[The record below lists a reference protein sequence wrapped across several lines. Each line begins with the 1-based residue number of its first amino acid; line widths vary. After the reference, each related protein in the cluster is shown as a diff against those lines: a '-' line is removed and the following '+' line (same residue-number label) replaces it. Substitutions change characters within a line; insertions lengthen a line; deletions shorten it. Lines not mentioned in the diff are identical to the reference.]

1 MRRRLG
7 IWGASEESLR
17 LLRLLSG
24 NPDVE
29 VLRIF
34 DDSVASAL
42 ERARGIGTALAHQ
55 VAPLL
60 LDDEAAF
67 FAETEFDAI
76 IDARGDFASHVPAGP
91 RSAIQAVTPLTAR
104 LLWGYGVAPR
114 DRKAELLQALHEV
127 VESVD
132 MTVAAD
138 ELFERMLEIAVGVTG
153 AEGGSLMLLDPRAN
167 VLRIRVAQGVEPE
180 LWPKIRV
187 ELGQGISGRVAAEGR
202 PIHLRG
208 RADGANYDLLRERV
222 DVESALCVPMIHHGK
237 VLGVINVHHSQR
249 ADVFSDDD
257 LAFMEQLASLDA
269 QIIARAQ
276 EHESLRSQAARYDA
290 IREVQRILSGAASL
304 TDRLEEFC
312 RFVAERA
319 GQGIAQLYLRETD
332 GELRM
337 VATSLEGSGFGG
349 EYRLPPDAGVDGDAV
364 RHQRPALLRYEDG
377 RIGYA
382 ALPLVAG
389 KQLVG
394 LLSLQAGAT
403 SEQNRGTLESWQEI
417 AAAAADTIA
426 RRNKEARMATQ
437 AERVNVINEP
447 AYGDQLQDFAIQGI
461 DPEGDMKI
469 AYTEQPVELAD
480 GTVVNLRKPAY
491 SVANLKYGPMHPDVM
506 ISPRV
511 APQMIGLG
519 LLEMVPAEDILAHAD
534 PDDRDG
540 DGISGRANRV
550 WDKKSG
556 AVTLGRFGWKAGNPS
571 VHQQSGE
578 AFAGDIGISNPVAGQ
593 AWGDCT
599 EKQTACR
606 EAPDGASAQYDNL
619 EAPQDVLELVT
630 HYSRNLAVPARRDVE
645 KAEVLRGKKIFYESG
660 CVSCHVPKFITLTDE
675 TRPEHSRQLIWPYT
689 DMLLHDM
696 GEGLADNRPEGVADG
711 TEWRT
716 PPLWGIGLTKTVS
729 GHTYF
734 LHDGRARNLLEAILW
749 HGGEAEAAKDAVTRL
764 NKEDRDALIEFLESL

>member
-42 ERARGIGTALAHQ
+42 ERARAIGTALAHH

-91 RSAIQAVTPLTAR
+91 RAAIQAVTPLTAR

-138 ELFERMLEIAVGVTG
+138 ELFERMLEIAIGVTG

-187 ELGQGISGRVAAEGR
+187 ELGQGISGRVAAEGQ

-208 RADGANYDLLRERV
+208 RADGASYDLLRERV

-237 VLGVINVHHSQR
+237 VLGVINVHHSHR

-290 IREVQRILSGAASL
+290 VREVQRILRGAAIL
-304 TDRLEEFC
+304 PDRLEEFC

-319 GQGIAQLYLRETD
+319 GQGIAHLYLREAD
-332 GELRM
+332 GGLRM
-337 VATSLEGSGFGG
+337 VATSLEGGGFGG
-349 EYRLPPDAGVDGDAV
+349 EYRLPTGAGVDGDAF

-382 ALPLVAG
+382 ALPLIAG

-426 RRNKEARMATQ
+426 RSNKEARMATQ
-437 AERVNVINEP
+437 AERVNTINETSIRMLSCKEP
-447 AYGDQLQDFAIQGI
+447 NEVARLATSSASMILEGDHAILRLQDPTTRRYSIRSYFGAADGDAQEALFRLDKAVTVDAIGRRAPHLIQDASLDPKLGEFVDEMRSVLSAPIKRNGEVVGTLAVYDKVALDRFFGSRFDDEDLQVFGRFISYVERALDHALSHRENRLNRNFDEETGLPNDNYLGKRLSEEIARAAGRENALALCVCKLENRAELTAEAGAAHVGRVIALLAESLQTHLREFDVLARIDRDEFAVLM
-461 DPEGDMKI
+461 PEPGRTPGERVFELARAVADEVSKN
-469 AYTEQPVELAD
+469 ESLNQPV
-480 GTVVNLRKPAY
+480 R
-491 SVANLKYGPMHPDVM
+491 
-506 ISPRV
+506 
-511 APQMIGLG
+511 IGLAFG
-519 LLEMVPAEDILAHAD
+519 YGVHPQDG
-534 PDDRDG
+534 DDR
-540 DGISGRANRV
+540 
-550 WDKKSG
+550 
-556 AVTLGRFGWKAGNPS
+556 
-571 VHQQSGE
+571 
-578 AFAGDIGISNPVAGQ
+578 
-593 AWGDCT
+593 
-599 EKQTACR
+599 
-606 EAPDGASAQYDNL
+606 
-619 EAPQDVLELVT
+619 
-630 HYSRNLAVPARRDVE
+630 
-645 KAEVLRGKKIFYESG
+645 
-660 CVSCHVPKFITLTDE
+660 
-675 TRPEHSRQLIWPYT
+675 
-689 DMLLHDM
+689 
-696 GEGLADNRPEGVADG
+696 
-711 TEWRT
+711 
-716 PPLWGIGLTKTVS
+716 
-729 GHTYF
+729 
-734 LHDGRARNLLEAILW
+734 
-749 HGGEAEAAKDAVTRL
+749 
-764 NKEDRDALIEFLESL
+764 ESLIKHAREPRIRMV

>member
-437 AERVNVINEP
+437 AERVNVINETSIRMLSCKEP
-447 AYGDQLQDFAIQGI
+447 NEVARLATSSASMILEGDHAILRLQDPTTRRYSIRSYFGAADGEAQEALFRLDKAVTVDTIRRRAAHLIQDASLEPQLGEFIDEIRSVLSAPIKRNGEVVGTLAVYDKVALDRFFASRFDDEDLQVFGRFISYVERALDHALSHRENRQNRNFDEETGLPNDNYLGKRLSEEIARAAGRENALALCVCKLENRAELTAEAGATHVGRIIALLAESLKTHLREFDVLARI
-461 DPEGDMKI
+461 DRDEFAVLMPEPGR
-469 AYTEQPVELAD
+469 TPGERVFELARAVAD
-480 GTVVNLRKPAY
+480 EVSKNESLNQPLR
-491 SVANLKYGPMHPDVM
+491 
-506 ISPRV
+506 
-511 APQMIGLG
+511 IGLAFG
-519 LLEMVPAEDILAHAD
+519 YGVHPTDG
-534 PDDRDG
+534 DDR
-540 DGISGRANRV
+540 
-550 WDKKSG
+550 
-556 AVTLGRFGWKAGNPS
+556 
-571 VHQQSGE
+571 
-578 AFAGDIGISNPVAGQ
+578 
-593 AWGDCT
+593 
-599 EKQTACR
+599 
-606 EAPDGASAQYDNL
+606 
-619 EAPQDVLELVT
+619 
-630 HYSRNLAVPARRDVE
+630 
-645 KAEVLRGKKIFYESG
+645 
-660 CVSCHVPKFITLTDE
+660 
-675 TRPEHSRQLIWPYT
+675 
-689 DMLLHDM
+689 
-696 GEGLADNRPEGVADG
+696 
-711 TEWRT
+711 
-716 PPLWGIGLTKTVS
+716 
-729 GHTYF
+729 
-734 LHDGRARNLLEAILW
+734 
-749 HGGEAEAAKDAVTRL
+749 
-764 NKEDRDALIEFLESL
+764 ESLIRHAREPRIRMV

>member
-34 DDSVASAL
+34 DDSVATAL
-42 ERARGIGTALAHQ
+42 ERARGIGTALAHH
-55 VAPLL
+55 VAPIL

-91 RSAIQAVTPLTAR
+91 RAAIQTVTPLTAR

-153 AEGGSLMLLDPRAN
+153 ADGGSLMLLDPHAN

-237 VLGVINVHHSQR
+237 VLGVINVHHSHR

-276 EHESLRSQAARYDA
+276 EHESLRSQAARYEA
-290 IREVQRILSGAASL
+290 IREVQRILRGAASL

-319 GQGIAQLYLRETD
+319 GQGIAHLYLREAD
-332 GELRM
+332 GGLRM
-337 VATSLEGSGFGG
+337 VATSLEGSGLGG
-349 EYRLPPDAGVDGDAV
+349 EYRLPPGAGVDGDAV
-364 RHQRPALLRYEDG
+364 RHQRPALLRHEDG

-382 ALPLVAG
+382 ALPLIAG

-403 SEQNRGTLESWQEI
+403 SEQKRGTLESWQEI
-417 AAAAADTIA
+417 AAAAADAIA
-426 RRNKEARMATQ
+426 RSDKEARMATQ
-437 AERVNVINEP
+437 AERVNAINETSIRMLSCKEP
-447 AYGDQLQDFAIQGI
+447 NEVARLATSSASMILESDHAILRLQDPTTRRYSIRSYFGAADGEAQEALFRLDKAVTVDAIRRRAPHLIQDASLEPKLGEFVDEMRSVLSAPIKRNGEVVGTLAVYDKVALDRFFASRFDDEDLQVFGRFISYVERALDHALSHRENRQNRNFDEETGLPNDNYLGKRLSEEIARAAGRENALALCVCKLENRAELTAEAGATHVGRVIALLAESLKTHLREFDVLARI
-461 DPEGDMKI
+461 DRDEFAVLMPEPGRTPGERVFELARAVADEVSKN
-469 AYTEQPVELAD
+469 ESLNQPV
-480 GTVVNLRKPAY
+480 R
-491 SVANLKYGPMHPDVM
+491 
-506 ISPRV
+506 
-511 APQMIGLG
+511 IGLAFG
-519 LLEMVPAEDILAHAD
+519 YGVHPTDG
-534 PDDRDG
+534 DDR
-540 DGISGRANRV
+540 
-550 WDKKSG
+550 
-556 AVTLGRFGWKAGNPS
+556 
-571 VHQQSGE
+571 
-578 AFAGDIGISNPVAGQ
+578 
-593 AWGDCT
+593 
-599 EKQTACR
+599 
-606 EAPDGASAQYDNL
+606 
-619 EAPQDVLELVT
+619 
-630 HYSRNLAVPARRDVE
+630 
-645 KAEVLRGKKIFYESG
+645 
-660 CVSCHVPKFITLTDE
+660 
-675 TRPEHSRQLIWPYT
+675 
-689 DMLLHDM
+689 
-696 GEGLADNRPEGVADG
+696 
-711 TEWRT
+711 
-716 PPLWGIGLTKTVS
+716 
-729 GHTYF
+729 
-734 LHDGRARNLLEAILW
+734 
-749 HGGEAEAAKDAVTRL
+749 
-764 NKEDRDALIEFLESL
+764 ESLIKHAREPRIRMV